1 MLAWTIYCAIVPL
14 KTDYKLLYTFGNN
27 CGTEKI
33 QCLLSSDIWV
43 PYFAI
48 VWFQKLK
55 HLYPSTEDSLI
66 CTLLPL
72 AGFSVPGGFWWP
84 PSPQEFPE
92 FLNGDFTYLPWVPEV
107 FLLCG
112 GNFRCRPKAD
122 TSSARVSLILEIQS
136 RFGTWKQRK
145 WILTQLQKYGRILL
159 QQCSVNIILLSL
171 LFSQTFSFFTI
182 TFANYVC
189 VVFM

>member
-33 QCLLSSDIWV
+33 QCLLNSDIWV

-112 GNFRCRPKAD
+112 GNFRCRPH
-122 TSSARVSLILEIQS
+122 RPHRPHVSTHLLPGYHLYWKFKIVLVLENKES
-136 RFGTWKQRK
+136 E
-145 WILTQLQKYGRILL
+145 Y
-159 QQCSVNIILLSL
+159 
-171 LFSQTFSFFTI
+171 
-182 TFANYVC
+182 
-189 VVFM
+189 